1 MSLEAL
7 FFALFYFSQDSLAS
21 VSKTGRSNPVQVR
34 VLSSAPT
41 NLDMNWAPFFKIAG
55 FFFVL
60 NRPRCDRNVTENFGD
75 FFEGGRKA
83 SHPTPVLPSVVLG
96 LYFHCYVHDNN
107 WMRI

>member
-41 NLDMNWAPFFKIAG
+41 KLDTNQPPFTKIG
-55 FFFVL
+55 GSFFAQ
-60 NRPRCDRNVTENFGD
+60 NRPRCDRNVTERFWGL
-75 FFEGGRKA
+75 FI
-83 SHPTPVLPSVVLG
+83 SVSLTG
-96 LYFHCYVHDNN
+96 
-107 WMRI
+107 I